1 MGRQKR
7 EKQAHRSGLI
17 VGRISLTRRGYGFVD
32 APEGDIYVSPRD
44 TAGAMHG
51 DTVAVRPQ
59 ARRGKE
65 GRRGSGRARHRAQD
79 LYGGGP
85 VRAPWRHRHRGTRRP
100 PNPHRR

>member
-7 EKQAHRSGLI
+7 EKQAHRGGLI

-32 APEGDIYVSPRD
+32 APEGDIYVSAHD

-65 GRRGSGRARHRAQD
+65 GRRGSVVRIIERKTATIVGR
-79 LYGGGP
+79 
-85 VRAPWRHRHRGTRRP
+85 
-100 PNPHRR
+100 